1 MSAPTS
7 EPPTSVVSS
16 EATSTTT
23 AAINTPPA
31 ATTATTTTSAGT
43 TEPPPLYQEKMTS
56 PPAQDPSWFSAF
68 TGGQANPAS
77 TPTGDNNMNAQPNV
91 GFSAQSALGYLGE
104 RRKNL
109 RGWAEFF
116 KTSKFGLPAG
126 PSALAPRLQT
136 NLGYFFSNYLCI
148 FILLLVYCILTSFV
162 MLLAL
167 IAMGGL
173 IYTIRQRTLKG
184 PVILGGHE
192 FPPSLLYTLAIIVC
206 IPLFAMADVGNV
218 MYWVIGSSIFLI
230 FLHATLYES
239 EEVPGSEFE
248 VITVQ

>member
-1 MSAPTS
+1 MSASPPTS
-7 EPPTSVVSS
+7 EPPTLVVSS
-16 EATSTTT
+16 
-23 AAINTPPA
+23 
-31 ATTATTTTSAGT
+31 SAGT
-43 TEPPPLYQEKMTS
+43 TEPTATTTTTNSGNKTSATGPAEPPPPYQEKMTS
-56 PPAQDPSWFSAF
+56 PPSQDPSWFSTF
-68 TGGQANPAS
+68 TGQAAAPPPAGSNIDGQAL
-77 TPTGDNNMNAQPNV
+77 PNV
-91 GFSAQSALGYLGE
+91 GFSAQSALGWVGE
-104 RRKNL
+104 RRSNL

-116 KTSKFGLPAG
+116 KTSKFGLPGG
-126 PSALAPRLQT
+126 PSALVPRLQY

-167 IAMGGL
+167 IALGGL

-184 PVILGGHE
+184 PVVLGGHE
-192 FPPSLLYTLAIIVC
+192 IPPSLLYTLAIIVC

-218 MYWVIGSSIFLI
+218 MYWVVGSSIFLI

-248 VITVQ
+248 VVTVQ